1 MKVDPRAAGN
11 ALIVD
16 DDPAVG
22 KVLGALLGQAGIASR
37 QVRSGVEA
45 LSALNDHPFDVVLTD
60 LRMPG
65 MDGMEL
71 LGKVSGNWPEVPVIL
86 MTAHGTI
93 GVAVEAMKAG
103 AADFILKPFD
113 RDEILFALKKAIAAA
128 RRSGPEAA
136 APSAPGGMRGDSPE
150 MKQVHELISRAAS
163 GTATVLL
170 RGETGTGKEMAARAI
185 HELSPRRQRPFIKFQ
200 CVALPETL
208 LESELFGYERG
219 AFTGAVSR
227 KPGRV
232 ELAREGTLF
241 LDEIGDLTPGM
252 QVKFLRLLQDREFE
266 RLGGTETLKAEVRF
280 VAATHRDLES
290 MVQGREF
297 REDLFYRLNVIP
309 IWLPPLR
316 ARTQDIPSL
325 ARQFCVMFGAANGK
339 PQAQLDQSALSL
351 LSAQPWPGNVRQ
363 LQNLI
368 ERLVVLS
375 DLEALSASDV
385 ERELSRG
392 SGAGRLLPEP
402 EIPRLAVQRRE
413 AELEA
418 LKTALQRA
426 GNNRT
431 LAARLLGISRRTL
444 YNKLSEHG
452 LA

>member
-1 MKVDPRAAGN
+1 
-11 ALIVD
+11 
-16 DDPAVG
+16 
-22 KVLGALLGQAGIASR
+22 
-37 QVRSGVEA
+37 
-45 LSALNDHPFDVVLTD
+45 
-60 LRMPG
+60 
-65 MDGMEL
+65 
-71 LGKVSGNWPEVPVIL
+71 
-86 MTAHGTI
+86 
-93 GVAVEAMKAG
+93 
-103 AADFILKPFD
+103 
-113 RDEILFALKKAIAAA
+113 
-128 RRSGPEAA
+128 
-136 APSAPGGMRGDSPE
+136 
-150 MKQVHELISRAAS
+150 
-163 GTATVLL
+163 
-170 RGETGTGKEMAARAI
+170 
-185 HELSPRRQRPFIKFQ
+185 
-200 CVALPETL
+200 
-208 LESELFGYERG
+208 
-219 AFTGAVSR
+219 
-227 KPGRV
+227 
-232 ELAREGTLF
+232 
-241 LDEIGDLTPGM
+241 M

-316 ARTQDIPSL
+316 ARSQDIPSL

-392 SGAGRLLPEP
+392 SAAGRLLPEP